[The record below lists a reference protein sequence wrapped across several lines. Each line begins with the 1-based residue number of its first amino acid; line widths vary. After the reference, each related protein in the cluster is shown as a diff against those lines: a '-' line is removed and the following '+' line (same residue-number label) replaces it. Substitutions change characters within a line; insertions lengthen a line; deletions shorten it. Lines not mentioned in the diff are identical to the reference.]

1 MVLLSGR
8 VSGGGNFLQLLGA
21 LLIFAFVLVITYYTT
36 RWIANYQK
44 QQNLQRNLK
53 VIETMKLTTNK
64 YIQIIEVGEV
74 YLVIGVGKD
83 EITMLA
89 QLDREQLN
97 DVELSEY
104 GNRNHTGE
112 SFQKILS
119 QLKDRLPKK

>member
-1 MVLLSGR
+1 MVLISGK
-8 VSGGGNFLQLLGA
+8 VSGGSNFLQLLGV
-21 LLIFAFVLVITYYTT
+21 LLIFAFVLAITYFTT

-44 QQNLQRNLK
+44 QQNVQRNLK

-74 YLVIGVGKD
+74 YLVIGIGKD

-97 DVELSEY
+97 DVKLPEQS
-104 GNRNHTGE
+104 NTNHTGD